1 MKFLVDE
8 NLPPRLAAWLSA
20 LGHDAIHVGQC
31 GLLGAG
37 DDAVAELAA
46 REGRIIVTQ
55 DADFGRPK
63 EGVRALR
70 LRLGNAPTAALIAW
84 LAARLEAA
92 LARFESGDAMVILEA

>member
-1 MKFLVDE
+1 MKFLIDE

-20 LGHDAIHVGQC
+20 LGHDAIHVAQC

-37 DDAVAELAA
+37 DGAVAELSA

-55 DADFGRPK
+55 DADFERPI

-70 LRLGNAPTAALIAW
+70 LGLGNAPTAALIAW
-84 LAARLEAA
+84 LSPRLEAT
-92 LARFESGDAMVILEA
+92 LARFESGDAVVILEA